1 MSPME
6 IDLDAIFGGQGATDL
21 DDDYYDMPSE
31 PPPPPPSSA
40 PQVDDSIMHPRLY
53 HIWRDLTDDR
63 DLTIPDPSYR
73 PPIHSLWKRAANSGA
88 FLYCDGINVAAPPYQ
103 PSPLRTIESAYPT
116 IIINTPAITD
126 DGENDNTS
134 SSSSPS
140 SPSSSSPSSSSSPAT
155 SISPSPTLSPLDI
168 ATSPLLLLTNKDD
181 DDDDNETSTRR
192 SAIYMACV

>member
-116 IIINTPAITD
+116 IITTLAITD
-126 DGENDNTS
+126 DGENDNI

-140 SPSSSSPSSSSSPAT
+140 SSPSSSSSSPAT
-155 SISPSPTLSPLDI
+155 SISLSPTLSP
-168 ATSPLLLLTNKDD
+168 TSPLLLTNKDD
-181 DDDDNETSTRR
+181 DDDETSTCR
-192 SAIYMACV
+192 SAIYAACVVGFSIVMSLW